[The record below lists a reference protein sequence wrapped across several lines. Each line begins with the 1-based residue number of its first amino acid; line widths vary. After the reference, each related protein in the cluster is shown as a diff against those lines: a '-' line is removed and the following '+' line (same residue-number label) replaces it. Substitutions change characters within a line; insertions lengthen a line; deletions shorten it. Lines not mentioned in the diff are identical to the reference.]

1 MNIKINNYARQEIAK
16 FIMDGFSP
24 MPHPKQFNEAIDA
37 MYQSDMD
44 TLVQIICYCGYLG
57 YSYDKGIEPQLTFEQ
72 VATRINKEDH
82 ASIWIKFLETEGV
95 FLEFKGRVMRTD
107 GEGGELRYEDILSYA
122 FGEMGLL
129 PWQFYKMTMAEYA
142 LATNGYHFKR
152 WRPDEHNRAL
162 VYTITKSFNDN
173 KKNPLGSPESFM
185 PLPTD
190 SSRHKFLEQD
200 EIKKMWAIAK
210 NM

>member
-1 MNIKINNYARQEIAK
+1 MKIKINNYARQEIAK

-24 MPHPKQFNEAIDA
+24 MPHPKEFAEAIDEL
-37 MYQSDMD
+37 YKSDMD
-44 TLVQIICYCGYLG
+44 SLIGVICYCGYLG
-57 YSYDKGIEPQLTFEQ
+57 DCYERGVEPQLEFDQ
-72 VATRINKEDH
+72 IVSRIKKDH
-82 ASIWIKFLETEGV
+82 YPSIWIHFLESEGV
-95 FLEFKGRVMRTD
+95 FLEFKGRTMKT
-107 GEGGELRYEDILSYA
+107 GEGDDLRYEDILSYA
-122 FGEMGLL
+122 FGEIGLL

-142 LATNGYHFKR
+142 LACNGYHFKR

-173 KKNPLGSPESFM
+173 KKNPLGSVQSFM

-190 SSRHKFLEQD
+190 TSNFKYLEQD
-200 EIKKMWAIAK
+200 EIKKMWAVAK

>member
-24 MPHPKQFNEAIDA
+24 MPHPREFNEALDKL
-37 MYQSDMD
+37 YNSDMEM
-44 TLVQIICYCGYLG
+44 LINIISYCGYLG
-57 YSYDKGIEPQLTFEQ
+57 YAYDKNIDPQLTFEQ
-72 VATRINKEDH
+72 VSSRVNKDEY
-82 ASIWIKFLETEGV
+82 ASIWIKFLESEGV
-95 FLEFKGRVMRTD
+95 FLEFKGRTMRTQEA
-107 GEGGELRYEDILSYA
+107 GEVRYEDILSHA

-129 PWQFYKMTMAEYA
+129 PWQFYKMTMCEYA

-173 KKNPLGSPESFM
+173 KKNPLGSLESFM

-190 SSRHKFLEQD
+190 NSKHKFLEQD